1 MLLKGIRV
9 TMLGGDRREVELAR
23 SLVKQGA
30 AVQLFGLPAVDG
42 AESEPDP
49 LAAVSRAQVVIMP
62 MSGPDGQGRVP
73 TPLAPDV
80 ALDLDDG
87 LFQAVGPQRPL
98 FIGVLPGAFQSAA
111 KARRVRVVEW
121 TAFDEIAI
129 DNSIP
134 TAEGAVLL
142 AMERLPVTIHGSSSL
157 VVGFGRC
164 GFTLARLLHVMGSDV
179 EVAARSPADRARIRE
194 LGMRPRTFAELGE
207 AVAGKDVVFN
217 TVPVVVLTAAV
228 LERTKPDTLIIDIA
242 SHPAGTNFEA
252 AKRLGRQAMHVLGIP
267 GKTAPVSAGRILAA
281 HAPALILAEL
291 QRR

>member
-23 SLVKQGA
+23 SLVQQGA
-30 AVQLFGLPAVDG
+30 SLRLVGLPPLDG
-42 AESEPDP
+42 AKSDTDGVV
-49 LAAVSRAQVVIMP
+49 AASWAQVVILP

-80 ALDLDDG
+80 ELRLDDE
-87 LFQAVGPQRPL
+87 LFRAVGSRRPL

-111 KARRVRVVEW
+111 KARGVRVVEW

-142 AMERLPVTIHGSSSL
+142 AMERLPVTIHGSASL

-194 LGMRPRTFAELGE
+194 LGMRPRSFAELAE
-207 AVAGKDVVFN
+207 AAAGKDVVFN

-228 LERTKPDTLIIDIA
+228 LERTKPDVLIVDIA

-252 AKRLGRQAMHVLGIP
+252 ARRLGRQAVHVLGIP
-267 GKTAPVSAGRILAA
+267 GKTAPVTAGRILAK